1 MTKFEAGSKASQDR
15 QGVRPGPLNAI
26 TDVPGVQVGHHTDE
40 AQHTGTTVVLFDVG
54 GAVASVDVRGAAPGT
69 RETDLLRPE
78 NAVQRIHAL
87 VFSGGSAYGLD
98 AASGVMRF
106 LEARGIG
113 FDLGEGRV
121 VPIVPAAV
129 LFDLGRGGD
138 FDGRPDASFGE
149 RAAEAADSG
158 PVVQGNV
165 GAGTGARAGRLKG
178 GIGTASTVLE
188 DGTVVGALVALNSG
202 GQVFSP
208 GSGHLYAAHLELA
221 GEFGGPL
228 PPVDL
233 GALPEPQPPRAG
245 RNTTLA
251 LVAVNRRLDKA
262 QALKVAQMA
271 QDGLPRAIWPVHT
284 PFDGD
289 VVFAAG
295 TGGETVGTV
304 EDLSR
309 LGTLAADTVSR
320 AIVHAVLSAH
330 GANGWPAYHEVQKR
344 G

>member
-15 QGVRPGPLNAI
+15 GALRPGPLNAI
-26 TDVPGVQVGHHTDE
+26 TDVPGVRVGHHTDA
-40 AQHTGTTVVLFDVG
+40 AQHTGTTVVLFDG
-54 GAVASVDVRGAAPGT
+54 GAVASVDVGGAAPGT

-87 VFSGGSAYGLD
+87 VLSGGSAYGLD
-98 AASGVMRF
+98 AASGVMRV
-106 LEARGIG
+106 LEARGVG

-129 LFDLGRGGD
+129 LFDLDRGGD
-138 FDGRPDASFGE
+138 FTGRPDAGFGE
-149 RAAEAADSG
+149 RAAEVAASG
-158 PVVQGNV
+158 PVEQGNV

-188 DGTVVGALVALNSG
+188 DGTVIGALVALNSG

-208 GSGHLYAAHLELA
+208 GSGMLYAAHLELA

-228 PPVDL
+228 APVNL
-233 GALPEPQPPRAG
+233 SVLPEPQAPRTG

-251 LVAVNRRLDKA
+251 LVAVNRALAKA

-295 TGGETVGTV
+295 TGGEAVSGP

-309 LGTLAADTVSR
+309 LGSLAADTISR
-320 AIVHAVLSAH
+320 AIVHAALNAQ
-330 GANGWPAYHEVQKR
+330 GANGWPAYREVQAHE
-344 G
+344 